1 MEEKQIIT
9 QLKGLKQIKP
19 GQGWKQDTKSYI
31 LGEVQPQEKIFS
43 RVFSMFSMPS
53 FKMPKLQSAMI
64 IPVILVVFVGIG
76 IFTQIYLGSPENV
89 VEKPYQSE
97 ASTYLV
103 LAETRL
109 AQIQNLEDMKAV
121 SEMLG
126 KATDSLS
133 SLPKDPVETAKV
145 VESLAKIN
153 KKVKE
158 LDDKNTEG
166 IEELKKKAS
175 VLTVKTTQVLEENIK
190 DTTAELVEGL
200 IKSLSTSSLTEE
212 QEELFREIE
221 LDYNNENYEQAW
233 EKILILTNE

>member
-1 MEEKQIIT
+1 MKEKQIIS

-19 GQGWKQDTKSYI
+19 EQGWKQDTKSYV
-31 LGEVQPQEKIFS
+31 LGEIQPQEKIFS
-43 RVFSMFSMPS
+43 GVFSMFSMPS
-53 FKMPKLQSAMI
+53 FNMPRLQPAMI
-64 IPVILVVFVGIG
+64 IPVIMVVFVGIG
-76 IFTQIYLGSPENV
+76 IFTHIYLGPS
-89 VEKPYQSE
+89 EKIAEAPYKSQ

-109 AQIQNLEDMKAV
+109 AQVQNLEDMKAV
-121 SEMLG
+121 SEILG

-153 KKVKE
+153 KKVEE
-158 LDDKNTEG
+158 LDNENTEG
-166 IEELKKKAS
+166 IEELKEKAS
-175 VLTVKTTQVLEENIK
+175 VLTVKTTEFLEENIK
-190 DTTAELVEGL
+190 DTTIELVESFME
-200 IKSLSTSSLTEE
+200 SLRTSSLTEE
-212 QEELFREIE
+212 QEELFKEIE

>member
-19 GQGWKQDTKSYI
+19 EQGWKKDTKSYV
-31 LGEVQPQEKIFS
+31 LGEIQPQEKIFS
-43 RVFSMFSMPS
+43 GVFSMFSMSS
-53 FKMPKLQSAMI
+53 FNMPRLQPAMI
-64 IPVILVVFVGIG
+64 IPAILVVFVGIG
-76 IFTQIYLGSPENV
+76 IFIQVYLGSPENIAEV
-89 VEKPYQSE
+89 PYQSQ

-153 KKVKE
+153 KKVEE
-158 LDDKNTEG
+158 LDDENTEG
-166 IEELKKKAS
+166 IEELKEKAS
-175 VLTVKTTQVLEENIK
+175 VLTVKTTAVLEGNIK
-190 DTTAELVEGL
+190 DITIELVESS
-200 IKSLSTSSLTEE
+200 IKSLRTSSLTEE
-212 QEELFREIE
+212 QEELFKEIE
-221 LDYNNENYEQAW
+221 LDYNNGDYNQAW
-233 EKILILTNE
+233 EKILELQS